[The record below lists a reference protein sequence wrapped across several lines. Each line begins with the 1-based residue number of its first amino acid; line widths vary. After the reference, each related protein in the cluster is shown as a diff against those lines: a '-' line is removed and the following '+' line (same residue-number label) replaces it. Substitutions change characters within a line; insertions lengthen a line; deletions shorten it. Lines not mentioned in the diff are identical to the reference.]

1 MRIQNVGAKCAL
13 WSTGFNGALGGMGR
27 LRSRA
32 GYSGGGWKGGWA
44 LSYVFSNI
52 SEFPK
57 IAPNKSFG
65 NSWNS
70 SSVKFAIID
79 NKFRFTC
86 GESDQYWNFVKS
98 RNIMTRIKG
107 AFSENSV
114 IQESAWNNTKRIG
127 EVKIHK
133 SRGKGE

>member
-1 MRIQNVGAKCAL
+1 MRIQNVGAECAL
-13 WSTGFNGALGGMGR
+13 WSTGFNGALGGIGR

-32 GYSGGGWKGGWA
+32 GYSGGWA
-44 LSYVFSNI
+44 LSYVFSKI

-114 IQESAWNNTKRIG
+114 IQESAGNNTKLIG
-127 EVKIHK
+127 VVKIHK

>member
-1 MRIQNVGAKCAL
+1 M
-13 WSTGFNGALGGMGR
+13 FNL
-27 LRSRA
+27 
-32 GYSGGGWKGGWA
+32 WKGGWA
-44 LSYVFSNI
+44 LGYVFSKI

-57 IAPNKSFG
+57 ILPNKSFG
-65 NSWNS
+65 NSWDS
-70 SSVKFAIID
+70 SYVKFAIVD

-86 GESDQYWNFVKS
+86 GESDQYWNIVKS

-114 IQESAWNNTKRIG
+114 IQESAGNNTKWIG

-133 SRGKGE
+133 SKGKGE